1 MLIFSP
7 AVFLISLAVAF
18 SFGLSF
24 LLITTFSSVFQ
35 DQYGFSLGISGLSYL
50 GMGSGMLVAV
60 TLFSFTSD
68 KVLRWHVAKGF
79 VEPENRLAMMAAF
92 TPVMPIGFFWYGW
105 AADAK
110 THWIVPI
117 IGAAFIGFSSLFI
130 MVSMYLWA
138 QKNVSDHRAVDDG
151 ADLSRRR
158 LRPRTSRLC
167 TCSVNDV
174 AFSICCLSSDGRASS
189 I

>member
-1 MLIFSP
+1 MRETFAKVLLQKKAKKLAASATIRHEKDTNARQLLLASCVRPLMMLLFSP
-7 AVFLISLAVAF
+7 AVLLISLAVAF
-18 SFGLSF
+18 SFGLAF

-35 DQYGFSLGISGLSYL
+35 NQYGFSLGISGLSYL

-60 TLFSFTSD
+60 AIFSLTSD

-79 VEPENRLAMMAAF
+79 VEPENRLAMMAVF

-117 IGAAFIGFSSLFI
+117 IGAAFVGFGSLFV
-130 MVSMYLWA
+130 MVSTR
-138 QKNVSDHRAVDDG
+138 VS
-151 ADLSRRR
+151 
-158 LRPRTSRLC
+158 LRVGKC
-167 TCSVNDV
+167 
-174 AFSICCLSSDGRASS
+174 F
-189 I
+189 